1 MPDGYQIINQDSTYF
16 LTFQVVGWADIF
28 SRKIYRD
35 IIVDS
40 LDYCR
45 KNKGLEIF
53 AYVIMTNHV
62 HIVLRSKTRKLS
74 DTIRDFKR
82 HTSKTIMTTLDEF
95 PESRKE
101 WLNMIFKYYA
111 KYNKRANEKQVW
123 THENHAVE
131 LTDNNMIDS
140 RIECIHQNPV
150 KAAWVENQFEY
161 LYSSAR
167 NFANLDSVLE
177 IDEI

>member
-1 MPDGYQIINQDSTYF
+1 MPDGYQIYNQDAIYF

-28 SRKIYRD
+28 SRKIYKD

-45 KNKGLEIF
+45 KNKGLEVF

-62 HIVLRSKTRKLS
+62 HIVLRSKIGKLS
-74 DTIRDFKR
+74 DTIRDLKR
-82 HTSKTIMTTLDEF
+82 HTSKTILKTLDEIA
-95 PESRKE
+95 ESRKE
-101 WLNMIFKYYA
+101 WLNLVFTYYA
-111 KYNKRANEKQVW
+111 KYNKRANKRQVW

-140 RIECIHQNPV
+140 RIEYIHQNPQLLGYCITIQMFLR
-150 KAAWVENQFEY
+150 ATH
-161 LYSSAR
+161 YSPFS
-167 NFANLDSVLE
+167 NFF
-177 IDEI
+177 IGQQ